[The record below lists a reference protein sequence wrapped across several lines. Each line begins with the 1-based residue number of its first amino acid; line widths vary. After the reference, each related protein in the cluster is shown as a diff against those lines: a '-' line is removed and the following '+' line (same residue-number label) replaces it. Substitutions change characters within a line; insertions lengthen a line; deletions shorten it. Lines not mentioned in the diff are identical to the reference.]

1 MSSSHPEHYLDND
14 DLTLLVEVLTAA
26 GFYGTTA
33 NADPS
38 ARLVATRFLMAALE
52 NGIDSREM
60 LAAALVERG
69 NASSGEHQTP
79 AQTKAEAIDRW
90 DDEGGASSSVTAKS
104 PA

>member
-1 MSSSHPEHYLDND
+1 MSSTHPEHYLDAD
-14 DLTLLVEVLTAA
+14 DLSLLVEVLTAA

-33 NADPS
+33 KADPS
-38 ARLVATRFLMAALE
+38 GRLAATRFLMTALE

-79 AQTKAEAIDRW
+79 QQTKAEAIDRW
-90 DDEGGASSSVTAKS
+90 DDEGGAISSVTAKS

>member
-1 MSSSHPEHYLDND
+1 MSSTHPEHYLDAD
-14 DLTLLVEVLTAA
+14 DLSLLVEVLTAA

-33 NADPS
+33 KADPS
-38 ARLVATRFLMAALE
+38 GRLAATRFLMTALE

-69 NASSGEHQTP
+69 DASSGEHLTP
-79 AQTKAEAIDRW
+79 QQTKAEAIDRW
-90 DDEGGASSSVTAKS
+90 DDEGGAISSVTAKS

>member
-1 MSSSHPEHYLDND
+1 MSSTHPEHYLDAD
-14 DLTLLVEVLTAA
+14 DLSLLVEVLTAA

-33 NADPS
+33 KADPS
-38 ARLVATRFLMAALE
+38 GRLAATRFLMTALE

-69 NASSGEHQTP
+69 DASSGEHQTP
-79 AQTKAEAIDRW
+79 QQTKAEAIDRW
-90 DDEGGASSSVTAKS
+90 DDEGGAISSVTAKS

>member
-1 MSSSHPEHYLDND
+1 MSSTHPEHYLDAD
-14 DLTLLVEVLTAA
+14 DLSLLVEVLTAA

-33 NADPS
+33 KADPS
-38 ARLVATRFLMAALE
+38 GRLAATRFLMTALE

-69 NASSGEHQTP
+69 DASSGEHQTP
-79 AQTKAEAIDRW
+79 QRTKAEAIDRW
-90 DDEGGASSSVTAKS
+90 DDEGGAISSVTAKS

>member
-1 MSSSHPEHYLDND
+1 MSSSHPEHYLDSD
-14 DLTLLVEVLTAA
+14 DLSLLVEVLTAA
-26 GFYGTTA
+26 GFYGATA
-33 NADPS
+33 MADPS
-38 ARLVATRFLMAALE
+38 ARLVATRFLMTALE

-90 DDEGGASSSVTAKS
+90 DDEGGAISSVTAKS

>member
-1 MSSSHPEHYLDND
+1 MSSTYPEHYLDAD
-14 DLTLLVEVLTAA
+14 DLSLLVEVLTAA

-33 NADPS
+33 KADPS
-38 ARLVATRFLMAALE
+38 GRLAATRFLMTALE

-69 NASSGEHQTP
+69 DASSGEHQTP
-79 AQTKAEAIDRW
+79 QQTKAEAIDRW
-90 DDEGGASSSVTAKS
+90 DDEGGAISSVTAKS